1 MRPPSVPNLGPAPYD
16 LCAVAINMAARMS
29 YRAHCAW
36 IDETAKDRNTPAS
49 PAWEDLPAEQR
60 ANAVR
65 FVMMLAANPRMSMDQ
80 IHDFAVQTSGDAMP
94 ADTRVSLALCPPIYR
109 VSFEISVST
118 VRAILTNLVSE
129 RDMKDYMNALDAGTD
144 EFMVE
149 N

>member
-1 MRPPSVPNLGPAPYD
+1 MGPAPYD

-36 IDETAKDRNTPAS
+36 IDETTKDRFVPDH
-49 PAWEDLPAEQR
+49 PAWEELPADKR
-60 ANAVR
+60 TNAVG
-65 FVMMLAANPRMSMDQ
+65 FVMTLAANPRMDLDN
-80 IHDFAVQTSGDAMP
+80 IHDMLLALSGDAMP
-94 ADTRVSLALCPPIYR
+94 ENTRTSLALCPTAYR
-109 VSFEISVST
+109 VSFEISVNV
-118 VRAILTNLVSE
+118 VRAVLRNLVSE